1 MLLSVGVALVRTSVK
16 IERHIAV
23 LQTYGVIS
31 IAQVLHVPLVV
42 GRIVKRPQV
51 YIAAGR
57 RCTCRLNNTVPEVRG
72 QMYLIVTIRY
82 RLLSVDS
89 YEEPLLGVALVAAI
103 SLDIGA
109 IGDYTVFYIHIKAVV
124 VDYIESTLAGFFE
137 YPILDIR
144 PVYGI
149 LLDIGPRSRSG
160 PIKVQ
165 ILTGVYSLNVIMV
178 TGKGYIKLLLL
189 CPGVFPNVHVC
200 LVGGRPSGYVKA
212 VCRIVV
218 TCNTVSSVGKVLLF
232 LCNGR
237 CGVTCVSGHVVR
249 RHVPVTGHAGQHRIL
264 IVAAT
269 LALVSI
275 GQGTAAEVS
284 GT

>member
-57 RCTCRLNNTVPEVRG
+57 GCTCRLNNTVPEVRG

-109 IGDYTVFYIHIKAVV
+109 IGDYTC
-124 VDYIESTLAGFFE
+124 
-137 YPILDIR
+137 
-144 PVYGI
+144 
-149 LLDIGPRSRSG
+149 LLYTSPSPRD
-160 PIKVQ
+160 
-165 ILTGVYSLNVIMV
+165 
-178 TGKGYIKLLLL
+178 
-189 CPGVFPNVHVC
+189 
-200 LVGGRPSGYVKA
+200 
-212 VCRIVV
+212 
-218 TCNTVSSVGKVLLF
+218 
-232 LCNGR
+232 
-237 CGVTCVSGHVVR
+237 
-249 RHVPVTGHAGQHRIL
+249 
-264 IVAAT
+264 
-269 LALVSI
+269 
-275 GQGTAAEVS
+275 
-284 GT
+284 